1 MATEG
6 AWSAAGEVPGW
17 GLNRLFRGKRLIGSL
32 DKLDLNAPEAQ
43 RLSRLSREM
52 DVPLTLGEI
61 TGDRALINR
70 QSLLRDL
77 PESAVQIEDFL
88 KFRNARVGKAVY
100 SYLDSLSKQTTPDT
114 AYREGAR
121 ASESL
126 IELMKKGRT
135 NAVDEFY
142 QMAAPQ
148 RANVGELVETLDGM
162 VKDLEGTAAGRSLA
176 KVRRSL
182 MVKEGDEL
190 VPKETVGQLHDA
202 KMDLDDLIGAAARK
216 GKRSAVHRL
225 SAVKEQLLSVL
236 EDSAPAY
243 RQGRELYM
251 DLSKPINK
259 VENSLVGRMAK
270 MVNDPAPDLS
280 RTLFG
285 NASSPLAVK
294 EARAAI
300 MKYDPSGDTWNS
312 VVRAH
317 IQTTFEDM
325 ASKFRGRGRQPG
337 RRVP

>member
-1 MATEG
+1 
-6 AWSAAGEVPGW
+6 
-17 GLNRLFRGKRLIGSL
+17 
-32 DKLDLNAPEAQ
+32 
-43 RLSRLSREM
+43 
-52 DVPLTLGEI
+52 
-61 TGDRALINR
+61 
-70 QSLLRDL
+70 
-77 PESAVQIEDFL
+77 
-88 KFRNARVGKAVY
+88 
-100 SYLDSLSKQTTPDT
+100 
-114 AYREGAR
+114 
-121 ASESL
+121 
-126 IELMKKGRT
+126 
-135 NAVDEFY
+135 
-142 QMAAPQ
+142 
-148 RANVGELVETLDGM
+148 
-162 VKDLEGTAAGRSLA
+162 
-176 KVRRSL
+176 
-182 MVKEGDEL
+182 

-243 RQGRELYM
+243 RQGRELYR

-270 MVNDPAPDLS
+270 QMNDPAPDLS

-325 ASKFRGRGRQPG
+325 ASSSVDEAGNLGGVFRKKLMGTASKETMLKNALSKQQFQALDDLATVLQATGRAMKGQSTTVPRMRQLAELEREATPTAARAMQPLNVMRRISTFWTDTASGRYAEQFADVLTDRKTMASLHTQAEALKKLSARDDVFLPTLTQSILLITRG
-337 RRVP
+337 GQD